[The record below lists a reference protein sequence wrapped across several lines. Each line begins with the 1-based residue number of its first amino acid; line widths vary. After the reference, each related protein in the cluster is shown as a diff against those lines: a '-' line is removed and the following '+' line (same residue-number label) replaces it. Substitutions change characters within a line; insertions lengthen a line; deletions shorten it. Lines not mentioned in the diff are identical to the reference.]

1 MAIRVTVNSI
11 EKNRVSINAEKR
23 QVIRTVAV
31 QPNQLVNNL
40 KNLDDVDATE
50 ASQNDTLVYDE
61 NTQKFV
67 AKELPILNG
76 GTF

>member
-50 ASQNDTLVYDE
+50 ASQNETLVYDE